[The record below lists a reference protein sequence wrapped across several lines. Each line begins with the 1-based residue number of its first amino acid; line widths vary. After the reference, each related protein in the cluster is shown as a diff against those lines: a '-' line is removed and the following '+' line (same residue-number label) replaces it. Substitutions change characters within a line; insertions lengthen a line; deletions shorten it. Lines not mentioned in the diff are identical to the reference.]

1 MIVGDIVRKIG
12 GVQKYKIEEITGAK
26 ASCSLYPHGNPQVRF
41 TFKLSELEL
50 AP

>member
-1 MIVGDIVRKIG
+1 MHVGDIVRKIG
-12 GVQKYKIEEITGAK
+12 GVQKYKITEIDGEK
-26 ASCSLYPHGNPQVRF
+26 AVCIYWPHGNPNVHF